1 MSQQIKEVT
10 EAFKEARVNKMKRDA
25 QVLYEKYPKQCS
37 YLESKSLLSKVRPVE
52 YWDIYGL
59 GKMLEQFSSDR
70 SMWEADG
77 NVGMLGVI
85 PNIAFDVLTVTY
97 GSSIIP
103 LICSVQP
110 IEEEQGTIY
119 FKQVR
124 SATLKGNLTATQT
137 ILDPRSIQVT
147 PNAFASNY
155 VSGEVGGH
163 TADNQVAYT
172 LVTHINPVRPRT
184 FSVAISELSVSGVDD
199 GSENISGIGCSGTIV
214 YSTGVVT
221 LTLTADPGAAYHI
234 VFAYQVNYELAT
246 TLPNIDTYYASQ
258 TILAKVFALR
268 GTVGLLMSYGLR
280 KRFGLVA
287 EDELAKDLINEI
299 NAEIGGSL
307 IRMMYAAAKGSTT
320 WDQKVPTSVS
330 WFEHQ
335 MSYKKGVAT
344 AEKCI
349 VQAAGRGTISG
360 IVVGISHSAI
370 FDTLPG
376 FEKLTDG
383 NTLGP
388 HLYGTFDGK
397 AIIRV
402 PEDAMLDEWA
412 GMAFWKGTSPFEAPA
427 VYSPFMPLVVTDL
440 LPIGLNPLGTQ
451 RAAAVWA
458 GLDVLVSNFITKL
471 DVVDTT

>member
-1 MSQQIKEVT
+1 
-10 EAFKEARVNKMKRDA
+10 
-25 QVLYEKYPKQCS
+25 L
-37 YLESKSLLSKVRPVE
+37 
-52 YWDIYGL
+52 
-59 GKMLEQFSSDR
+59 
-70 SMWEADG
+70 
-77 NVGMLGVI
+77 
-85 PNIAFDVLTVTY
+85 
-97 GSSIIP
+97 
-103 LICSVQP
+103 
-110 IEEEQGTIY
+110 
-119 FKQVR
+119 
-124 SATLKGNLTATQT
+124 
-137 ILDPRSIQVT
+137 
-147 PNAFASNY
+147 
-155 VSGEVGGH
+155 
-163 TADNQVAYT
+163 
-172 LVTHINPVRPRT
+172 
-184 FSVAISELSVSGVDD
+184 
-199 GSENISGIGCSGTIV
+199 
-214 YSTGVVT
+214 
-221 LTLTADPGAAYHI
+221 
-234 VFAYQVNYELAT
+234 
-246 TLPNIDTYYASQ
+246 
-258 TILAKVFALR
+258 
-268 GTVGLLMSYGLR
+268 

>member
-1 MSQQIKEVT
+1 M
-10 EAFKEARVNKMKRDA
+10 
-25 QVLYEKYPKQCS
+25 
-37 YLESKSLLSKVRPVE
+37 
-52 YWDIYGL
+52 
-59 GKMLEQFSSDR
+59 
-70 SMWEADG
+70 
-77 NVGMLGVI
+77 
-85 PNIAFDVLTVTY
+85 NIR
-97 GSSIIP
+97 
-103 LICSVQP
+103 

-172 LVTHINPVRPRT
+172 LVTLINPVRPRT

-280 KRFGLVA
+280 
-287 EDELAKDLINEI
+287 N
-299 NAEIGGSL
+299 
-307 IRMMYAAAKGSTT
+307 
-320 WDQKVPTSVS
+320 SVC
-330 WFEHQ
+330 
-335 MSYKKGVAT
+335 A
-344 AEKCI
+344 
-349 VQAAGRGTISG
+349 
-360 IVVGISHSAI
+360 
-370 FDTLPG
+370 
-376 FEKLTDG
+376 
-383 NTLGP
+383 N
-388 HLYGTFDGK
+388 
-397 AIIRV
+397 
-402 PEDAMLDEWA
+402 
-412 GMAFWKGTSPFEAPA
+412 
-427 VYSPFMPLVVTDL
+427 
-440 LPIGLNPLGTQ
+440 
-451 RAAAVWA
+451 
-458 GLDVLVSNFITKL
+458 
-471 DVVDTT
+471 